1 MEELLN
7 PFMNGCEV
15 LPGALWLS
23 ALPTYDD
30 YEAMQK
36 LGIDCLVSI
45 VANKET
51 VRVPGGIRHV
61 WRPWVETS
69 DVPAKD
75 ILEVVESFGAKTF
88 VHCQGGITR
97 SPAIVI
103 ARLIYRS
110 WRPLTAYEHVDWK
123 RRHAK
128 PVRPGYAASE
138 TGPHIHLGK
147 AWSENLARFADLL
160 RAERRQD

>member
-1 MEELLN
+1 MEELLS
-7 PFMNGCEV
+7 PFADGCEIV
-15 LPGALWLS
+15 VDQLWLS

-30 YEAMQK
+30 YEVMTK
-36 LGIDCLVSI
+36 LGIDCIVSI
-45 VANKET
+45 VTNKET
-51 VRVPGGIRHV
+51 VSVPEGIHHV

-123 RRHAK
+123 RRHSDS
-128 PVRPGYAASE
+128 GTSE
-138 TGPHIHLGK
+138 GRRFRGPHIHLGK
-147 AWSENLARFADLL
+147 AWSENLSRFADLL
-160 RAERRQD
+160 RAERRQG